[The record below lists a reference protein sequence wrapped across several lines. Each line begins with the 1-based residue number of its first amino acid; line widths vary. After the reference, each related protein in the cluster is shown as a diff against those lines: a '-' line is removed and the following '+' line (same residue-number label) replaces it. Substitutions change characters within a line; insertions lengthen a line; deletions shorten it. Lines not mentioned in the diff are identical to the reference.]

1 MSASEPL
8 LAALRVFRD
17 LGWDGAPI
25 ADAPHLPLGTPE
37 QRAVAARGLAS
48 GDWSTMGQTGPD
60 SWGETWSVGVDRAM
74 LGLFA
79 VRVGVDARR
88 AAAVMP
94 GARAVDDALATEVL
108 AQRGPAFAAQ
118 FIARACVPARRLWTH
133 DTTALAGAAVRLVI
147 RHDLPVP
154 ENLDYLKDWATY
166 AAGALTDGAAGELTP
181 RDRGW
186 IAADDLAPRYA
197 EHARAAVIAGVPATG
212 PLAATFGPAVE
223 RGWIDRAEALE
234 LAFTGLDTAQR
245 PGDRKAWAL
254 VVTGP
259 LAATAPEIAARATA
273 LLPILAHG
281 DAPVIEALAPALIDR
296 APQDQVLELLGSTL
310 FVSSAKARRLLLTT
324 AARRPDV
331 TVHPDDPVVELLA
344 GLAEDAS
351 PAVAKAAAALI
362 SAWSVQVTASAPE
375 PAVARG
381 LWRPTPPLWTVPRFT
396 PGTSTP
402 ERVTDALS
410 RVAVSDGVVDP
421 LDQELLLT
429 LTVGLA
435 ARGPEA
441 ARQALAGIGHR
452 VELALAGLSSW
463 VTGRPSP
470 DLEHAGRRLVAG
482 PLAARNTGVPD
493 RLGAI
498 PVLLSTPS
506 WVDLRIDPAD
516 LVERLGAYQRL
527 RRVPVVE
534 ADLLLA
540 MLRTDAELLTPALRA
555 ELTELTVPVSRQ
567 DGSAMPITAGPAVL
581 AYLDD
586 PLPEPALVA
595 SPDRPW
601 WEVERER
608 VPESLAAFPA
618 RFGTR
623 LDSLA
628 VPVRPDPDRGHGGL
642 DVPAVQRI
650 RRRTPFSP
658 ASAIQVIG
666 AARDPASDGLD
677 AAQEAWRRGLL
688 LPGVADIRYLD
699 WWTGAPSNLA
709 ALAAACRDLAETGLL
724 AVVWPVLD
732 DLVADGLTRTRMPAG
747 TAEVVAVIQELLPE
761 VTDPDALHLPGVRGL
776 AAKGGSSRAVTLA
789 RAVVARLPEPT
800 APAPEPTPGAAPTV
814 SADEQARWPDTAGTA
829 PLVEDGTTFTA
840 AWDDPA
846 GPGKMVALDVRV
858 PDGGRHRVVKGWFYD
873 LTVEGQCAAVRW
885 TGDTPPSRSGG
896 RDSWLRW
903 ADGRLVVG
911 EHRNWVRGSDGPL
924 AGDGDRGPLT
934 TSMTAVV
941 LASLCHDSADALSSV
956 VTILREGLIGAQGV
970 RAVLPSLLAQPV
982 ISPARMVR
990 PLTDDATFLPILWPV
1005 LTESVRHAAAV
1016 DDGLPRWLNTVL
1028 DVALSHAA
1036 LLRWAG
1042 AEGRIPTEDAA
1053 WPGLAMIAERGGSS
1067 AAVRKARELRTAVG
1081 V

>member
-17 LGWDGAPI
+17 LGWDGASL

-37 QRAVAARGLAS
+37 QRAVAKRGLAS
-48 GDWSTMGQTGPD
+48 GDWSAMGQTGPNT
-60 SWGETWSVGVDRAM
+60 WGEVWSVDVDRAM

-88 AAAVMP
+88 AATVMP
-94 GARAVDDALATEVL
+94 SARTVDDTLATEVL
-108 AQRGPAFAAQ
+108 AQRGPAFAEQ

-147 RHDLPVP
+147 RHALPVP
-154 ENLDYLKDWATY
+154 ANLDYLKDWASY
-166 AAGALTDGAAGELTP
+166 AAGALTDGEAGELMP
-181 RDRGW
+181 AARGW
-186 IAADDLAPRYA
+186 IPADDLAPRYA
-197 EHARAAVIAGVPATG
+197 EHAVAAVLAGVPATG
-212 PLAATFGPAVE
+212 PFAATFGPAVA
-223 RGWIDRAEALE
+223 RGWIDRQAALD

-245 PGDRKAWAL
+245 PGDRKAWTQ
-254 VVTGP
+254 VITGP
-259 LAATAPEIAARATA
+259 LAATAEEIAARATA

-281 DAPVIEALAPALIDR
+281 DAPVIEALAPALIQH
-296 APQDQVLELLGSTL
+296 ATQDQVLELLGATL

-324 AARRPDV
+324 AARRPAI
-331 TVHPDDPVVELLA
+331 TVDPDHPVAELLTT
-344 GLAEDAS
+344 LADDAS

-362 SAWSVQVTASAPE
+362 AAWSVPVTPTAPE
-375 PAVARG
+375 PMVARG
-381 LWRPTPPLWTVPRFT
+381 LWQPTPPLWTVPRFT
-396 PGTSTP
+396 PGTATP

-410 RVAVSDGVVDP
+410 RAAVPDGPADP

-429 LTVGLA
+429 LTVELA
-435 ARGPEA
+435 AQDRDA
-441 ARQALAGIGHR
+441 ARQALAGIGDR
-452 VELALAGLSSW
+452 VERALAGLSSW

-470 DLEHAGRRLVAG
+470 SLEHAGRRLVAG
-482 PLAARNTGVPD
+482 PEAARNTGVPD
-493 RLGAI
+493 RLGVI

-516 LVERLGAYQRL
+516 LVDRLRRYRNL

-555 ELTELTVPVSRQ
+555 ELTDLTVPIGRQ
-567 DGSAMPITAGPAVL
+567 DGSTLPITAGPAVL

-586 PLPEPALVA
+586 PLPEPRLVA
-595 SPDRPW
+595 APDRPW
-601 WEVERER
+601 WQVEQER
-608 VPESLAAFPA
+608 VPESLAAFPD

-658 ASAIQVIG
+658 ASAIQLIG
-666 AARDPASDGLD
+666 AARDPGSDAVD

-688 LPGVADIRYLD
+688 RPGVADIRYLD

-709 ALAAACRDLAETGLL
+709 ALATACRDLAEVGLL
-724 AVVWPVLD
+724 SVVWPVLD

-761 VTDPDALHLPGVRGL
+761 VTDADALALPGVRAL

-789 RAVVARLPEPT
+789 RAVVAQLPAPT
-800 APAPEPTPGAAPTV
+800 SPAPAPSSTPTV
-814 SADEQARWPDTAGTA
+814 TAEQQARWPVTAGAA
-829 PLVEDGTTFTA
+829 PLIDDGTSFTA
-840 AWDDPA
+840 SWDDPD
-846 GPGKMVALDVRV
+846 GPGKMVVLDVTV
-858 PDGGRHRVVKGWFYD
+858 PDGGRYRVVKGWFYD
-873 LTVEGQCAAVRW
+873 LTVEGQCAAGRW
-885 TGDTPPSRSGG
+885 TDDTPPPRNRG

-924 AGDGDRGPLT
+924 AGDGARGPLT

-956 VTILREGLIGAQGV
+956 VTILREGLIGAAGV

-990 PLTDDATFLPILWPV
+990 PLTDDATSLPILWPV

-1016 DDGLPRWLNTVL
+1016 DGGLPRWLNTVL
-1028 DVALSHAA
+1028 DVALSHAP
-1036 LLRWAG
+1036 LLRWA
-1042 AEGRIPTEDAA
+1042 ASEGRIPAVDAA
-1053 WPGLAMIAERGGSS
+1053 WPGLAAIADRRGS
-1067 AAVRKARELRTAVG
+1067 AAALRKARELRDALG